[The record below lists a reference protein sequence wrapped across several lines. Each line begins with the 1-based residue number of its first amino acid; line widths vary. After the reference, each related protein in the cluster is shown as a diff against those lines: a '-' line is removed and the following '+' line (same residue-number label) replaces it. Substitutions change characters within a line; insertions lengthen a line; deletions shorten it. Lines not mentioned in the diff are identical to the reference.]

1 VAFLLGFAMW
11 APMFGVPPMEHL
23 LTEELLLTHTQTSL
37 LYAAPNLMIIA
48 LAIPAGIFADKIGVK
63 KAVGIGVSILAVGAM
78 LRGIASDATS
88 LLGFT
93 FVYGVGLGWLF
104 PNLPKLV
111 STWLPREKV
120 GAATGIYSMGMFV
133 GTALP
138 LAVTMSLVYPMTRS
152 YQGVFL
158 VWGIP
163 AVVAAVLWVFFSR
176 KTLPVDAEQSSE
188 SGLKGQFRR
197 LMTNKDLLLISVL
210 LFIHQFFFN
219 AWAGWTPALMLLK
232 GTTPELA
239 GLISS
244 VVLWM
249 GIPVGFLI
257 PRLSEK
263 IGLRKPML
271 WISSLVM
278 ALIALGAVWTNIPL
292 SWLIMVIVGVS
303 VTTRFITIMTVVVEL
318 VPGKDAGAASG
329 IMLSLGYIG
338 GIVGPLTGGYT
349 FDLTGN
355 LNVMLFVLSAISVA
369 AIMISLR
376 LPETGSK
383 TQATSGPAQLK

>member
-1 VAFLLGFAMW
+1 VSIAALLGFAMW

-48 LAIPAGIFADKIGVK
+48 LAIPAGIVADKIGVK

-78 LRGIASDATS
+78 LRGTTSDATS

-111 STWLPREKV
+111 STWLPREQV
-120 GAATGIYSMGMFV
+120 GAATGIYAIGMFV

-138 LAVTMSLVYPMTRS
+138 LAVTMSLVYPMTGS
-152 YQGVFL
+152 YQGVLL

-163 AVVAAVLWVFFSR
+163 AVVAAVLWTFLSR
-176 KTLPVDAEQSSE
+176 KTLPVEVEQSSGIE
-188 SGLKGQFRR
+188 RKGQFRR
-197 LMTNKDLLLISVL
+197 LMLNKDLLLISAL
-210 LFIHQFFFN
+210 FFIHQFFFN

-232 GTTPELA
+232 GATPELA

-244 VVLWM
+244 VVLWV
-249 GIPVGFLI
+249 GIPVGFLV
-257 PRLSEK
+257 PRLSERL
-263 IGLRKPML
+263 GARKPIL

-278 ALIALGAVWTNIPL
+278 AVVALGAVWMNIPL
-292 SWLIMVIVGVS
+292 SWLVMVIVGVAM
-303 VTTRFITIMTVVVEL
+303 TTRFIIILMVVVEL
-318 VPGKDAGAASG
+318 VSVRDAGAASG

-338 GIVGPLTGGYT
+338 GIVGPLIGGYA
-349 FDLTGN
+349 FDRTGN
-355 LNVMLFVLSAISVA
+355 LNVMLFILSAISVA
-369 AIMISLR
+369 TIIISRR

-383 TQATSGPAQLK
+383 AKGRLGTS